1 MTPEP
6 PDAPPADADRLKI
19 LNWDANI
26 KPIIAYMPSSVENR
40 TDYIRSGPD

>member
-26 KPIIAYMPSSVENR
+26 KPIDDETKLTR
-40 TDYIRSGPD
+40 YIGH